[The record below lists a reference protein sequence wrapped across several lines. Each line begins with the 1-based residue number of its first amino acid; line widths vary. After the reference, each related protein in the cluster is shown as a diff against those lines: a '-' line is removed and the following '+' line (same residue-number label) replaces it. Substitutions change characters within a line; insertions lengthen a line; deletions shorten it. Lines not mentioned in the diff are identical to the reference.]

1 MRLSPGELTVGAMV
15 TVLEAK
21 PIIAEMVKD
30 HDGEVQMQ
38 RLVPAADMY
47 KGIPMEIAALN
58 LPYVVVKVM
67 GQPAI
72 LDTRIVDLMEISKEY
87 IQATASAAE
96 KTSPQANSS
105 GRSDLRQALSQYR
118 QGQKGQG

>member
-87 IQATASAAE
+87 IQATASVAE
-96 KTSPQANSS
+96 KTPPQAKSS
-105 GRSDLRQALSQYR
+105 GQSDLRQALSQYR